1 MTCAACSNRIEKKLN
16 KLDDVN
22 AQVNLTTEKATV
34 EYNPDQHDVQ
44 EFINTIQHLGYG
56 VAVETVELDIT
67 GMTCAACSSRIEK
80 VLNKMDGVQNAT
92 VNLTT
97 EQAKVDYYPEE
108 TDADKLVTRIQKL
121 GYDASIKDNN
131 KDQTS
136 RKAEAL
142 QHKLIKLIISA
153 VLSFT
158 AINVNVCASFQYA
171 YTSTIYESMVPIYF
185 SYTCTIYYWMAIL
198 CRCL

>member
-1 MTCAACSNRIEKKLN
+1 
-16 KLDDVN
+16 
-22 AQVNLTTEKATV
+22 
-34 EYNPDQHDVQ
+34 
-44 EFINTIQHLGYG
+44 
-56 VAVETVELDIT
+56 
-67 GMTCAACSSRIEK
+67 
-80 VLNKMDGVQNAT
+80 MDGVQNAT

-153 VLSFT
+153 VLSLPLLMLMFVHLS
-158 AINVNVCASFQYA
+158 IC
-171 YTSTIYESMVPIYF
+171 IYQHYLRIHGSNLF
-185 SYTCTIYYWMAIL
+185 
-198 CRCL
+198 

>member
-131 KDQTS
+131 RDQTS

-142 QHKLIKLIISA
+142 QHKLIKHHISSII
-153 VLSFT
+153 FT
-158 AINVNVCASFQYA
+158 AINVNVCTSFQYA

>member
-1 MTCAACSNRIEKKLN
+1 MANTKKTTLDITGMTCAACSNRIEKKLN

-142 QHKLIKLIISA
+142 QHK
-153 VLSFT
+153 
-158 AINVNVCASFQYA
+158 
-171 YTSTIYESMVPIYF
+171 
-185 SYTCTIYYWMAIL
+185 
-198 CRCL
+198 

>member
-1 MTCAACSNRIEKKLN
+1 MANTKKTTLDITGMTCAACSNRIEKKLN

-80 VLNKMDGVQNAT
+80 VLK
-92 VNLTT
+92 
-97 EQAKVDYYPEE
+97 
-108 TDADKLVTRIQKL
+108 
-121 GYDASIKDNN
+121 
-131 KDQTS
+131 
-136 RKAEAL
+136 
-142 QHKLIKLIISA
+142 
-153 VLSFT
+153 
-158 AINVNVCASFQYA
+158 
-171 YTSTIYESMVPIYF
+171 
-185 SYTCTIYYWMAIL
+185 
-198 CRCL
+198 

>member
-1 MTCAACSNRIEKKLN
+1 MS
-16 KLDDVN
+16 
-22 AQVNLTTEKATV
+22 
-34 EYNPDQHDVQ
+34 P
-44 EFINTIQHLGYG
+44 
-56 VAVETVELDIT
+56 ETVELDIT

-142 QHKLIKLIISA
+142 QHKLIAYHISSII
-153 VLSFT
+153 FT
-158 AINVNVCASFQYA
+158 TINVNVCASFQYA

-198 CRCL
+198 CRCLLKLKKWWRQYGCTCCCWYKCSIFYSIYEMVRWLNGSTTQTAFIL